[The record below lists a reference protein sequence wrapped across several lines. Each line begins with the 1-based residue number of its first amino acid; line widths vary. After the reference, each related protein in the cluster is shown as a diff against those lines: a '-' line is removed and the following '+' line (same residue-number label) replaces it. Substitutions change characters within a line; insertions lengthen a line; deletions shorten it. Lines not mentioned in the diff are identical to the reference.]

1 MESQYYREGARRKQL
16 FVVAI
21 VVIIVIMVEETMCCS
36 KCKSGANLRGK
47 KGETIIRSA
56 YDGNI
61 TRIANA
67 VHHLACNRCAIASRD
82 KTLVSHREDMASKAI
97 PNLSVG
103 TIVYARGGLGAI

>member
-16 FVVAI
+16 SVVAI

-47 KGETIIRSA
+47 KVKTMRFAHDE
-56 YDGNI
+56 NI

-67 VHHLACNRCAIASRD
+67 VHHLNFMSRHCIFRVCNESI
-82 KTLVSHREDMASKAI
+82 K
-97 PNLSVG
+97 
-103 TIVYARGGLGAI
+103 